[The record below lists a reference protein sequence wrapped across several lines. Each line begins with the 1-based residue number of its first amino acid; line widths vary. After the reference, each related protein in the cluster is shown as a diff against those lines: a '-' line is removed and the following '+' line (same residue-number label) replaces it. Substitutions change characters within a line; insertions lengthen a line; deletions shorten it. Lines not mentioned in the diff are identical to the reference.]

1 MKSEKIYHYCHLT
14 RESLN
19 VLSLVSNIYQWPK
32 RWFQIEQSEIIILI
46 LLFNLLYT
54 LYLAHLSSTII
65 CILKTITY
73 LLIYNEAKVSILF
86 QQTPMFSLAFLLIS
100 IFSVVSVLFISRC
113 FPTKYMYNYIIK
125 VELINYKFI
134 LTKRHEH
141 RKFLISR
148 DILPLFRKT
157 I

>member
-1 MKSEKIYHYCHLT
+1 MKNEKKYHYCHLT

-19 VLSLVSNIYQWPK
+19 VLPLVSNIYQWPK
-32 RWFQIEQSEIIILI
+32 RWFQIEQSEIIISI
-46 LLFNLLYT
+46 LLFILLYT
-54 LYLAHLSSTII
+54 LYLVHLSSTII
-65 CILKTITY
+65 CVLKTTY
-73 LLIYNEAKVSILF
+73 LLKYNEAKVSILL

-125 VELINYKFI
+125 VELINFNFI
-134 LTKRHEH
+134 LTKRYEH
-141 RKFLISR
+141 RKFSISR